1 MAGIGFELRKILR
14 RESLTSTLSAYVYA
28 GIISAGPFI
37 LSIFGIL
44 LIGLLS
50 VAVVEPPTR
59 VVQFQVSVTYLIAVS
74 LIATGA
80 LQLSFTRFI
89 SDRLF
94 ENRPDRVLPS
104 YNAVT
109 LVATVVT
116 GVLGVVLALTV
127 FKQESMVYRM
137 LMLVGFVIV
146 SNIWIG
152 VIFLTSIKQYKAI
165 IVTFFVGY
173 AVTVI
178 SAVLLNRFG
187 LDGLLGGFVFGQLV
201 LLIGLASLIHRNY
214 KSDEY
219 ISWEVFDRRFAY
231 PSLMFVGLLFNLG
244 VWLDKFMFWFSPTG
258 QDVIGPLRASVIYDI
273 PVFIAY
279 LCIIPGMAV
288 FLLRLETDF
297 VDYYDRYFRFVRT
310 GGTLEQIRGMRDGM
324 VRSARTGLYEI
335 LKIQAV
341 VVLLIFA
348 FGDKLLRLIGISTL
362 YLPLLHIDVIAAS
375 LQILFLG
382 ILNIF
387 FYLDRRLI
395 VLLLT
400 AMFVVLNGVFTWI
413 TLAVGPDVYGYGFA
427 GALLLVVLLGTYLLN
442 RRFDALEYETYML
455 QKNSQVREVVVDAVQ
470 TPI

>member
-1 MAGIGFELRKILR
+1 MAGIGFELRKILK
-14 RESLTSTLSAYVYA
+14 RESLSSTLSAYLYA
-28 GIISAGPFI
+28 GVISAGPLI

-44 LIGLLS
+44 LIGVLS
-50 VAVVEPPTR
+50 LSVVEPPTR
-59 VVQFQVSVTYLIAVS
+59 IVQFQVSVTYLIAAS
-74 LIATGA
+74 LIVTGA

-94 ENRPDRVLPS
+94 EKKPDRVLPS

-116 GVLGVVLALTV
+116 GVLGLVLALTT
-127 FKQESMVYRM
+127 FQHESVMYRM

-146 SNIWIG
+146 SNIWIC
-152 VIFLTSIKQYKAI
+152 VIFLTSIKQYRAI
-165 IVTFFVGY
+165 ILTFFIGY
-173 AVTVI
+173 SVTVVF
-178 SAVLLNRFG
+178 AVALNRFG
-187 LDGLLGGFVFGQLV
+187 LEGLLGGFVFGHLV

-214 KSDEY
+214 DSDDY

-231 PSLMFVGLLFNLG
+231 PTLIFVGLLFNLG
-244 VWLDKFMFWFSPTG
+244 VWLDKFMFWFSGTG
-258 QDVIGPLRASVIYDI
+258 QNVIGPLRASVIYDV

-279 LCIIPGMAV
+279 ICIIPGMAV

-297 VDYYDRYFRFVRT
+297 VDHYDGYYRAVRT
-310 GGTLEQIRGMRDGM
+310 GDTLAQIRNMRNNM
-324 VRSARTGLYEI
+324 VRSARIGLYEI

-375 LQILFLG
+375 LQVLFLG

-387 FYLDRRLI
+387 FYLDKRLI
-395 VLLLT
+395 VLVLT
-400 AMFVVLNGVFTWI
+400 ATFVVLNGLFTWI
-413 TLAVGPDVYGYGFA
+413 TQVIGPNVYGYGFA
-427 GALLLVVLLGTYLLN
+427 GALLLVVLLGTYLLD
-442 RRFDALEYETYML
+442 RRFDDLEYDTYML
-455 QKNSQVREVVVDAVQ
+455 QKSS
-470 TPI
+470 